1 MRPLNL
7 KIYIPTRGRPH
18 RQITA
23 DQLQEAGIPHVLVCT
38 QGDVTLDDYKARCDL
53 FGKIIVVKAAGLTEK
68 RQRILEMAPEKFCM
82 LDDDLR
88 FYSRSENGAGFISI
102 SNMIGKSETART
114 LRQMFRDIEDAL
126 DQHAQV
132 GLVDKFMAQAQP
144 RMYKTSG
151 RYNQVMAYNQ
161 KLFKKVRP
169 RFRTIT
175 NQEHDFHLQLSA
187 AGLPPYIL
195 TEWSKDAPYYAQ
207 GGCSIYRTVAVEK
220 RGFEELRKNW
230 PDIVKIV
237 PHAKNISGLAVR
249 FDWKKADNV

>member
-1 MRPLNL
+1 MKPLSM

-23 DQLQEAGIPHVLVCT
+23 DQLREAGIPYTLVCT
-38 QGDVTLDDYKARCDL
+38 KDDPTLGDYQARLDKVL
-53 FGKIIVVKAAGLTEK
+53 VVKAWGLTEK
-68 RQRILEMAPEKFCM
+68 RQRILEMAPDKFCM

-88 FYSRSENGAGFISI
+88 FYKRSENGAGFISI
-102 SNMIGKSETART
+102 SNMISKKESART
-114 LRQMFRDIEDAL
+114 LREMFRDIEDAL
-126 DQHAQV
+126 RQNAQV
-132 GLVDKFMAQAQP
+132 GLVDKFMAQHQP
-144 RMYKTSG
+144 RVYRIGG

-161 KLFKKVRP
+161 TLFRKVCRP

-175 NQEHDFHLQLSA
+175 NQEHDFHLQLSM

-195 TEWSKDAPYYAQ
+195 TEWSKDAPYYAK
-207 GGCSIYRTVAVEK
+207 GGCSIYRTPAVEK
-220 RGFEELRKNW
+220 RGFEELQRNW

-249 FDWKKADNV
+249 FNWKKADNT